1 MLKKVEM
8 GVDMEWLEWI
18 IKIGAA
24 IAAIAALWKGII
36 AFVRRL
42 DGITNDVKETKEY
55 VMNNI
60 KNVESIPDIE
70 QHCRENYL
78 GIKRLTVMSSDMP
91 LGERIIAGRDY
102 IKAGGNGDV
111 KHYIEEELHINDIK
125 E

>member
-1 MLKKVEM
+1 
-8 GVDMEWLEWI
+8 MEWLDLL
-18 IKIGAA
+18 IKIGGATAA
-24 IAAIAALWKGII
+24 IVAVWKGIV
-36 AFVRRL
+36 AFVRFL
-42 DGITNDVKETKEY
+42 DGIKNDVKETKDY

-60 KNVESIPDIE
+60 KNVESIPTIE
-70 QHCRENYL
+70 EHCRENYL

-111 KHYIEEELHINDIK
+111 KHYIEDELHINDIK